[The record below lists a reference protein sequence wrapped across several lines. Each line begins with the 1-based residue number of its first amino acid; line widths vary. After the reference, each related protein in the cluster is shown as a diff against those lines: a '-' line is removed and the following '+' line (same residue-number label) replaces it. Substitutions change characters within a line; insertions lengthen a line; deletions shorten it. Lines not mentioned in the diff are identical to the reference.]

1 MKTAEVQAMLKECQK
16 LLAEAKQESKE
27 IKAMHKDIL
36 EVKELVKDNLKM
48 ATELDRKQQQDIK
61 EKVIKMASKA
71 AKKAAKKSIAK
82 ARIRE
87 AFQSIDSDD

>member
-1 MKTAEVQAMLKECQK
+1 MSNVNRKKSKPCTKT
-16 LLAEAKQESKE
+16 SW
-27 IKAMHKDIL
+27 
-36 EVKELVKDNLKM
+36 KELVKDNLKM
-48 ATELDRKQQQDIK
+48 ATELDRKQQQEIK

>member
-16 LLAEAKQESKE
+16 LLADVKRESKE

-48 ATELDRKQQQDIK
+48 ATELDRKQQQEIK